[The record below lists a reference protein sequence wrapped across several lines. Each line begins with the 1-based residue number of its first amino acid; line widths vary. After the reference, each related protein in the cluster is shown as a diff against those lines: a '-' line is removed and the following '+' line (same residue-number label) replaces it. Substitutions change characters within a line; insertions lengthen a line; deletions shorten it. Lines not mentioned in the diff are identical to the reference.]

1 MSRNTKIVGG
11 FILALVIA
19 AAGVFSGS
27 NEPVRRRAPDQVLG
41 TTIFRST
48 TTMLEGFGAEV
59 AIEPTPLAPP
69 ASASVVVVPAPTP
82 TTTARATATTARASS
97 PTTRAASPARPPATT
112 RTTAAVNG
120 RPAAGTQV
128 TETADNGGY
137 FTYHDSTVTDSQI
150 TDARDPGFVQFSL
163 SGSVVD
169 GHGRTAFTVVNRS
182 GGPIGFPGGV
192 NVKITITRPD
202 GTTRMYEVRDPSITQ
217 LTTDGSLEGRVDFGL
232 ISDGRYSY
240 TGSVLVEYR

>member
-1 MSRNTKIVGG
+1 MSRNTKIFGG

-27 NEPVRRRAPDQVLG
+27 NEPVRRREPDQVLG
-41 TTIFRST
+41 TTIFRPT
-48 TTMLEGFGAEV
+48 TTAPSGPAAEMV
-59 AIEPTPLAPP
+59 DDTLPPVPP
-69 ASASVVVVPAPTP
+69 ASSSVSLVATP
-82 TTTARATATTARASS
+82 TTRTTARATATTARSSS
-97 PTTRAASPARPPATT
+97 PTTRASSSSGATATT
-112 RTTAAVNG
+112 RTTAAVPG

-128 TETADNGGY
+128 TETSDNNGN
-137 FTYHDSTVTDSQI
+137 FTYRESTVTDSQI
-150 TDARDPGFVQFSL
+150 TDTREPGFVHFSL

-169 GHGRTAFTVVNRS
+169 GHGRAAFTVVNRS

-202 GTTRMYEVRDPSITQ
+202 GTSRVYEVRDPSITE
-217 LTTDGSLEGRVDFGL
+217 LTADGSVEGRVDFAL
-232 ISDGRYSY
+232 IADGKYSY

>member
-41 TTIFRST
+41 TTIFRSPT
-48 TTMLEGFGAEV
+48 TVLEGSGAEV
-59 AIEPTPLAPP
+59 VVEPAPAPVAPP
-69 ASASVVVVPAPTP
+69 ASSVSLVAP
-82 TTTARATATTARASS
+82 TTTRARATATTARSSS
-97 PTTRAASPARPPATT
+97 PTTRATSAARPSATT
-112 RTTAAVNG
+112 RTTAAVPG
-120 RPAAGTQV
+120 RPAPGTQV
-128 TETADNGGY
+128 TETSDNGGH
-137 FTYHDSTVTDSQI
+137 FTYRESTVTDSQI
-150 TDARDPGFVQFSL
+150 TDTRDPGFVQFTL

-169 GHGRTAFTVVNRS
+169 GHGRAAFTVVNRS

-202 GTTRMYEVRDPSITQ
+202 GTTRVYEVRDPSITQ